1 MTMRRGQLLSVAAAL
16 QVFQVLRL
24 GAVVLG
30 SVLLARSPV
39 GVEAVG
45 QFEAMLFAGA
55 VAAFFWANGLLQGV
69 IPQYSRLRE
78 EERPVFL
85 FQVFALFGLFS
96 ALVCGVF
103 WVARSALLPA
113 LTGLPFAAGW
123 GWFLLYLW
131 VHLATLPLEHT
142 YALHGRARALL
153 GWGAL
158 SFGGYVVAVAL
169 PAFAGWGLSGSLQAL
184 AALGLVRLLWCV
196 VALRDVVRTA
206 WRPLFWQRYVRFSMP
221 LVLNLLVGQ
230 AIVLFDSWLVGWYYS
245 DESIFALYRYGSRE
259 LPLAL
264 ALASGLGTALTARM
278 AAEPAAGLA
287 EMRRE
292 GVRLFHRVFPV
303 SMVLL
308 VVSPWLFRTL
318 FGPAF
323 EPAAALFNI
332 YLLLTIS
339 RVLLPN
345 AIALAYGHA
354 HALLR
359 VGLLELLLKIVTGFL
374 FIHLWGLP
382 GVAWSAVLSFFGEK
396 MALMWYVR
404 QRLGVAVSEW
414 LDTRWFVGYS
424 VMLGLVWAL
433 AGR

>member
-1 MTMRRGQLLSVAAAL
+1 MRSSPPLSVAAAL

-30 SVLLARSPV
+30 GVLLARSPV
-39 GVEAVG
+39 GMEAVG

-69 IPQYSRLRE
+69 IPQYHSLAA

-85 FQVFALFGLFS
+85 FQVFALFGLLS
-96 ALVCGVF
+96 ALVCGAF
-103 WVARSALLPA
+103 WAARAALLPA
-113 LTGLPFAAGW
+113 LTGLPLAAGW
-123 GWFLLYLW
+123 GWFLLHLW
-131 VHLATLPLEHT
+131 AQLATLPLEHA
-142 YALHGRARALL
+142 YALRGRSRALL
-153 GWGAL
+153 GWGVL
-158 SFGGYVVAVAL
+158 SFGGYVAAVAF
-169 PAFAGWGLSGSLQAL
+169 PAFSGWGLQGSVQAL
-184 AALGLVRLLWCV
+184 AALGLIRLLWCV
-196 VALRDVVRTA
+196 VALRGVVRPS
-206 WRPLFWQRYVRFSMP
+206 WRPLFWRRYMRFSTP
-221 LVLNLLVGQ
+221 LVLNLMVGQ
-230 AIVLFDSWLVGWYYS
+230 AIVLFDSWLVGWYYG
-245 DESIFALYRYGSRE
+245 DEAVFALYRYGSRE

-264 ALASGLGTALTARM
+264 ALASGLSTALTARI
-278 AAEPAAGLA
+278 ASEPAAGLA

-303 SMVLL
+303 SMALL

-345 AIALAYGHA
+345 AIVLAYGHA

-359 VGLLELLLKIVTGFL
+359 VGLSELLLKVVTGFL

-382 GVAWSAVLSFFGEK
+382 GVAWSAVLSFFWEK
-396 MALMWYVR
+396 MALTWYVR
-404 QRLGVAVSEW
+404 HRLGVAVGQW
-414 LDTRWFVGYS
+414 LDVRWFAVYS
-424 VMLGLVWAL
+424 AALGLLWAL
-433 AGR
+433 VGR